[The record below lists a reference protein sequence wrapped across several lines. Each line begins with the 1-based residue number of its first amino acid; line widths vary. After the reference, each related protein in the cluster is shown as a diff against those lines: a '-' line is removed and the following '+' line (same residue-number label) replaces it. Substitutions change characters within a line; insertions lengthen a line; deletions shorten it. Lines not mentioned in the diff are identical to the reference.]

1 MTIPEGEAEALAQMK
16 AEVLAEK
23 ERMYYHMK
31 EYARMDAAQLK
42 LAGHHSVEA
51 ALLYVFKSSQ
61 KHIDRIQAAYIQRF
75 PD

>member
-1 MTIPEGEAEALAQMK
+1 MTIPEGESEALAKMK

-31 EYARMDAAQLK
+31 SYAQMDEVTLRAS
-42 LAGHHSVEA
+42 GHRSVEA
-51 ALLYVFKSSQ
+51 ALLSVFKSSK